1 MAESWRDER
10 REEPGSGRE
19 GGSGSTR
26 EGGRE
31 GEKAGDTQRDIKA
44 VAVKKK
50 KRAYNE
56 KATEMGREMVKS
68 NEKQR

>member
-10 REEPGSGRE
+10 REEPRSGRE
-19 GGSGSTR
+19 GGSGRAR

-50 KRAYNE
+50 KA
-56 KATEMGREMVKS
+56 GI
-68 NEKQR
+68 

>member
-1 MAESWRDER
+1 MKDGKS
-10 REEPGSGRE
+10 REWE
-19 GGSGSTR
+19 GGRQWES

-44 VAVKKK
+44 VAVKKNKK
-50 KRAYNE
+50 KRPYNE